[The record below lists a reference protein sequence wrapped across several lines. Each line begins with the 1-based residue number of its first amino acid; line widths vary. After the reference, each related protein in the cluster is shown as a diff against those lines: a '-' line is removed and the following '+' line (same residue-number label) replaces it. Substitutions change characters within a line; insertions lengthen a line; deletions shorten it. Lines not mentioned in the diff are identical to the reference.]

1 MEYVEYHNSTNLL
14 YLKPSRTRVGETDLC
29 IAGEEQ
35 EASEVT
41 IMASS
46 PDKGKETAAAAVD
59 APSSS
64 SGSSPEKK
72 KKKSSS
78 SNNNNRGEATAAA
91 VAGDEG
97 RKKMVRMS
105 PPQINL
111 LMAFDPPPL
120 EPVRGLTKEEEGID
134 AIRAVTEAVRTQYEQ
149 GGYVEYEA
157 GADLLACPGRSKKKP
172 QGGGEEEQIQ
182 QSSVYFTLGHILLPT
197 YNFRLDHPL
206 SNAFTLD
213 RYFYLCCSRVL
224 ATVRRSHREEKE
236 QIERS
241 SVGCD
246 CFF

>member
-1 MEYVEYHNSTNLL
+1 
-14 YLKPSRTRVGETDLC
+14 
-29 IAGEEQ
+29 
-35 EASEVT
+35 
-41 IMASS
+41 MASS

-72 KKKSSS
+72 KKNS

-111 LMAFDPPPL
+111 LMSFDPPPL
-120 EPVRGLTKEEEGID
+120 EPVRGLTKEEGID
-134 AIRAVTEAVRTQYEQ
+134 ALAAEWERGIRAVTEAVRTQYEQ

-172 QGGGEEEQIQ
+172 QGGGGGANSTEL
-182 QSSVYFTLGHILLPT
+182 SVFYFG
-197 YNFRLDHPL
+197 
-206 SNAFTLD
+206 S
-213 RYFYLCCSRVL
+213 YFITNV
-224 ATVRRSHREEKE
+224 
-236 QIERS
+236 
-241 SVGCD
+241 
-246 CFF
+246 

>member
-1 MEYVEYHNSTNLL
+1 
-14 YLKPSRTRVGETDLC
+14 
-29 IAGEEQ
+29 
-35 EASEVT
+35 
-41 IMASS
+41 MASS

-72 KKKSSS
+72 KKNS

-111 LMAFDPPPL
+111 LMSFDPPPL
-120 EPVRGLTKEEEGID
+120 EHVRGLTKEEEGID
-134 AIRAVTEAVRTQYEQ
+134 ALAAEWERGIRAVTEAVRTQYEQ

-172 QGGGEEEQIQ
+172 QGGGEGANSTEL
-182 QSSVYFTLGHILLPT
+182 SVFYFG
-197 YNFRLDHPL
+197 
-206 SNAFTLD
+206 S
-213 RYFYLCCSRVL
+213 YFITNV
-224 ATVRRSHREEKE
+224 
-236 QIERS
+236 
-241 SVGCD
+241 
-246 CFF
+246 